1 MKQQQLHAII
11 MESLAFERAVLPAN
25 IEMKQDID
33 MNCGSILCDK
43 TQIQQ
48 IVINL
53 CNNAKHAMAEK
64 GGTLTVDLHQVRTSF
79 GTSDTILEAL
89 ELKISDTGHGR
100 DAETLTKVIDPFLTI
115 KGVGGTGLRLSAING
130 IIELMNGHISVIS
143 EIGEGTTY
151 IIQFP
156 VGIEHEE
163 VTSIRSKVQTPS
175 SFQCILLV
183 DDETSIRD
191 SIQRILIRK
200 GFTVDS
206 AEDGK
211 QALDLFLANSGRY
224 DLIVTD
230 LSMPIMSG
238 ADLTVEIR
246 KRGLKIPIILSTGN
260 LGTADQEGYSNIG
273 IDVCLKKPWTAE
285 ELIACIRE
293 FGA

>member
-1 MKQQQLHAII
+1 M
-11 MESLAFERAVLPAN
+11 S
-25 IEMKQDID
+25 D
-33 MNCGSILCDK
+33 M
-43 TQIQQ
+43 
-48 IVINL
+48 
-53 CNNAKHAMAEK
+53 
-64 GGTLTVDLHQVRTSF
+64 
-79 GTSDTILEAL
+79 
-89 ELKISDTGHGR
+89 
-100 DAETLTKVIDPFLTI
+100 
-115 KGVGGTGLRLSAING
+115 
-130 IIELMNGHISVIS
+130 
-143 EIGEGTTY
+143 
-151 IIQFP
+151 
-156 VGIEHEE
+156 
-163 VTSIRSKVQTPS
+163 
-175 SFQCILLV
+175 ILLV